1 VNLSASWIELNDALK
16 NMRIL
21 WEETKT
27 GWNDPVSQEF
37 EERYWIPLDNQV
49 VATLRAMDRL
59 APILARAQR
68 ECS

>member
-1 VNLSASWIELNDALK
+1 MNLTTGWTELNSALK
-16 NMRIL
+16 TMRLL
-21 WEETKT
+21 WEEIQ
-27 GWNDPVSQEF
+27 GSWNDPVSRDF
-37 EERYWIPLDNQV
+37 EANHWQPLETQV